1 MNRLQEHSMIS
12 SEEIYEDL
20 LKKIV
25 NCEYL
30 PGDAVSENEL
40 CAVYGCTRH
49 MVRGAFAKLREK
61 GLLEVYPQR
70 GSFVSLIDLNKI
82 SDILV
87 LREATETSVVIQIIG
102 ENDGLEELTVL
113 LQKMISEQKR
123 AYAKG
128 KDYLQEYFYTDD
140 LFHQVLLD
148 KAGRGGIGTIL
159 DDAYLHLRRWRN
171 LEVRTTGRVPGL
183 IGEHQAIC
191 DAVKARDTEKAIHLL
206 HEHFD
211 TVKYA
216 ASVDEGR
223 DTSYFYR

>member
-1 MNRLQEHSMIS
+1 MIT
-12 SEEIYEDL
+12 SEEIYDDL
-20 LKKIV
+20 LKKII

-40 CAVYGCTRH
+40 CAHYGCTRH
-49 MVRGAFAKLREK
+49 MVRGAFAKLKEK

-70 GSFVSLIDLNKI
+70 GSYVSLIDLKKI
-82 SDILV
+82 ADILF
-87 LREATETSVVIQIIG
+87 LREAAETSVIMQIIE
-102 ENDGLEELTVL
+102 ENDGIDELVIL
-113 LQKMISEQKR
+113 LQKMISEQKK
-123 AYAKG
+123 AFAKG
-128 KDYLQEYFYTDD
+128 NDSLQEYFYTDD

-148 KAGRGGIGTIL
+148 RAGRDGIQEIL
-159 DDAYLHLRRWRN
+159 GDAYMHLRRWRN

-183 IGEHQAIC
+183 IEEHQAIC
-191 DAVKARDTEKAIHLL
+191 DAVKKRDTQKAVKLL
-206 HEHFD
+206 HAHFD